1 MSPLRLLFV
10 SVALL
15 FCIAAANADPGKW
28 VWSGRGC
35 PAMSSPNAA
44 IQCDCKAWTN
54 GGTCSGG
61 TIHINPLDRDA
72 AIAVYTYSYSQKG
85 QSLTSMGSV
94 GGARTAN
101 DSPEPECTPTSEN
114 PVKLHRGEKYYHFA
128 DMQSSGSFPL
138 TWDRHYRVDVRKH
151 SSVLNIASGQ
161 WYWPLLDMRVVNAK
175 PGITQANIS
184 LDDGSGTLT
193 FKLTSGVWAV
203 FNPNGSDNTPT
214 GVTGTFSE
222 IGSGWKLVRSNNT
235 AYEFDSFGFVT
246 KVTRGDGLSHTIGY
260 TFTGTRTI
268 TSLPTVVHMVDDAT
282 GNTLDITLSLTQQPL
297 TVTDNN
303 GNLTQYQWDAFGRLQ
318 AVIYP
323 DTDSTEGNNPTQVFE
338 YNSAMQNGF
347 ESLITGFF
355 ETTKAEFDASIAAT
369 PVALPESERYSKVA
383 YDTLGRVSSSA
394 LWNGSA
400 LTEQQTFSY
409 NWDWNSTTTSPIT
422 TMTTTDGMHSLS
434 SAYTFSAVGGV
445 SGGTRT
451 WKLVAVNNQE
461 VAGSVSGCAATSA
474 QSAYDANGFL
484 TKTTDKTGNIIT
496 VRENDALGHI
506 TSTTTGLTN
515 YASPAPVNNVSQRTQ
530 TTWSAQ
536 SNGAVM
542 PTERRY
548 YGYTAGAWVRYR
560 TVNFTYDNKNNLYS
574 RMETDN
580 LPNATA
586 ARTAYYA
593 NSYYSGTSVL
603 QQKIVTDPLNHA
615 TTYNYNSSGQ
625 LTSMALPTESGV
637 TQTFTYANYN
647 SFGKPQTITDV
658 ANNVVT
664 TLVYDTANGHL
675 NSSTVAGA
683 TTDITYWPTNGLVRK
698 VTSPDGSWLEYS
710 YNSAHQLVRVDNQKS
725 EYIIYTPSLL
735 NGEWTDAQTYSASA
749 AITAQQHRLFD
760 ALGRTWKQLDA
771 ASTPK
776 VVYGY
781 DQNDNLTNIIEL
793 GDGSNTP
800 TYDNNSRVS
809 YRTYDGQQRLSSE
822 THCANTA
829 TTPPLICSG
838 SPLLTSYTYD
848 IQGNIATVTDA
859 NSHVTSYSYNGFG
872 ERVQQ
877 ISPDT
882 GTTQYEYSLAGNL
895 ITKTK
900 ALGTADAQVIAYEWD
915 ALNRLTLINYPG
927 TTKDVTYTWDE
938 NSHGISKGRL
948 TTVADASGV
957 TGYSYNGHGL
967 VTSKQQTPTGSGH
980 TFTMQYSYA
989 ANDTQLDTETLPSG
1003 EQIHYNRSGADISSI
1018 TNLTSTTN
1026 GSANILTDILYRP
1039 FGNATGW
1046 QTNSGGYYQ
1055 QERSYDQN
1063 GRLASRAIIDGNDG
1077 AVEETYE
1084 HDSYGDISAM
1094 RRTGHPEHDEV
1105 YEYSPLAQLTKVT
1118 AQYGRITYGYDNVGN
1133 RSSRLM
1139 ERQDPATQA
1148 WQEFYTE
1155 AYGTNPNNNRLNNI
1169 TRTRGGNPLRSRSF
1183 GYDARGNIT
1192 SDARSK
1198 TENSTTT
1205 TDTLL
1210 LQYGESDRLNSI
1222 DVQ

>member
-1 MSPLRLLFV
+1 MSFVRCLLPVLLMVLCCNKVFASNSGCDKFFAAYPSDSCTDAGYPGQFYGCTTHKFSVKNGENCLLSCSTTIKFDGGWVNYPIHNSRTYSQTTTLVCPKNTVRDSESCSCEPIPEPDCPDADAVGDPMLPATGRHIETETDFQSAGLFPLLVQRYYESASKSTVAGMNTDASGTWHFNNMQQLLVHDILDASDVYLYTRLTFV
-10 SVALL
+10 RGNGFRYVFQS
-15 FCIAAANADPGKW
+15 NA
-28 VWSGRGC
+28 
-35 PAMSSPNAA
+35 
-44 IQCDCKAWTN
+44 N
-54 GGTCSGG
+54 GGYTSVQGKNPNQVQKRFDNAQNFIGWTFSTPAGEEWYDTGG
-61 TIHINPLDRDA
+61 NLLKEITLTGLSHSFTNQLTQAPFSIVVTDDQTGFALTYSIVMNAGIRQVNSVTLPDEVTSVVYDYQNTSPYMLHTVTYANG
-72 AIAVYTYSYSQKG
+72 AIRTYSYADINGDETISFVENNNYLKL
-85 QSLTSMGSV
+85 LTSIDENGVRYASWTYNADGRV
-94 GGARTAN
+94 L
-101 DSPEPECTPTSEN
+101 SSEN
-114 PVKLHRGEKYYHFA
+114 GSRNSGIYKTSISYPSIVSDVVK
-128 DMQSSGSFPL
+128 QVVI
-138 TWDRHYRVDVRKH
+138 T
-151 SSVLNIASGQ
+151 NASGQ
-161 WYWPLLDMRVVNAK
+161 
-175 PGITQANIS
+175 
-184 LDDGSGTLT
+184 
-193 FKLTSGVWAV
+193 
-203 FNPNGSDNTPT
+203 
-214 GVTGTFSE
+214 
-222 IGSGWKLVRSNNT
+222 
-235 AYEFDSFGFVT
+235 
-246 KVTRGDGLSHTIGY
+246 
-260 TFTGTRTI
+260 
-268 TSLPTVVHMVDDAT
+268 
-282 GNTLDITLSLTQQPL
+282 
-297 TVTDNN
+297 
-303 GNLTQYQWDAFGRLQ
+303 
-318 AVIYP
+318 
-323 DTDSTEGNNPTQVFE
+323 
-338 YNSAMQNGF
+338 
-347 ESLITGFF
+347 
-355 ETTKAEFDASIAAT
+355 
-369 PVALPESERYSKVA
+369 
-383 YDTLGRVSSSA
+383 
-394 LWNGSA
+394 
-400 LTEQQTFSY
+400 
-409 NWDWNSTTTSPIT
+409 TTTRYY
-422 TMTTTDGMHSLS
+422 TD
-434 SAYTFSAVGGV
+434 
-445 SGGTRT
+445 
-451 WKLVAVNNQE
+451 
-461 VAGSVSGCAATSA
+461 
-474 QSAYDANGFL
+474 DANG
-484 TKTTDKTGNIIT
+484 
-496 VRENDALGHI
+496 
-506 TSTTTGLTN
+506 TN
-515 YASPAPVNNVSQRTQ
+515 QLM
-530 TTWSAQ
+530 Q
-536 SNGAVM
+536 SNGAVATGGCLATNSDFTYNSDGYHETTTDSLGYVAYKKHSTDGRGLLQEYWTAM
-542 PTERRY
+542 RWPNNVPGVPAQLVAQPESQRVETDWHTSLAVPTERRY

-580 LPNATA
+580 LPTA
-586 ARTAYYA
+586 AATRTTYYT
-593 NSYYSGTSVL
+593 NTYYGSSSVL
-603 QQKIVTDPLNHA
+603 QQTEITDPRGNETL
-615 TTYNYNSSGQ
+615 YDYNSNGQ
-625 LTSMALPTESGV
+625 LTSMALPTENGV

-658 ANNVVT
+658 ANNIVT
-664 TLVYDTANGHL
+664 TLVYDTANGRL

-980 TFTMQYSYA
+980 TFTTQYGYT
-989 ANDTQLDTETLPSG
+989 ANDTQLDTTTLPSL
-1003 EQIHYNRSGADISSI
+1003 EQIKYNRSGADISSI
-1018 TNLTSTTN
+1018 TNLTSNTN
-1026 GSANILTDILYRP
+1026 GSANIVTAILHRP

-1046 QTNSGGYYQ
+1046 QTNSGGYYKQ
-1055 QERSYDQN
+1055 QRSYDQN

-1077 AVEETYE
+1077 AVAETYE

-1155 AYGTNPNNNRLNNI
+1155 AYGTNPNNNRLNSI